1 MTSPKDTNNA
11 DEAADEWKRFE
22 AEHADDLSDISQS
35 RNAKRF
41 EKRAQRQEKE
51 TLLSAD
57 DLTPDAFAD
66 EGPASGRGPRDFEGS
81 SWLDAD
87 KVMDEG
93 SDFTPPN
100 PHLGHLD
107 AVKVMFWVLLVVGIL
122 GLIATVLVP
131 RLAAVLAT
139 VFGLCAL
146 VGAAGLITQHR
157 GHTETRS
164 GYFDDGSR
172 V

>member
-11 DEAADEWKRFE
+11 DEKADEWKRFE
-22 AEHADDLSDISQS
+22 AEHADDLNDISKS

-41 EKRAQRQEKE
+41 EKHARRQEKE
-51 TLLSAD
+51 VPLAGD
-57 DLTPDAFAD
+57 GLTANAFAD
-66 EGPASGRGPRDFEGS
+66 AGSPSGPGPRDFKGS
-81 SWLDAD
+81 SWLDTD

-93 SDFTPPN
+93 SDFTPPS

-107 AVKVMFWVLLVVGIL
+107 AVKVTFWVLLVVGVL

-146 VGAAGLITQHR
+146 VGAVGLITQHR
-157 GHTETRS
+157 GHTQTRTD
-164 GYFDDGSR
+164 YFDDGSR